1 MEVIDNEIT
10 TVEALIV
17 KFKDDVKI
25 LKTLT
30 ELLEKLIELRKDVR

>member
-17 KFKDDVKI
+17 KFKDDVKV